1 MSALA
6 LYFHK
11 NSMEVSGYDRTQTS
25 LTNKLQVEGINIHYQ
40 DDIDKIPET
49 IDLVIYTPAIPDDLK
64 ELQYLKNK
72 GIQILK
78 RSEVIKILTSEKQ
91 TIAVAG
97 THGKTT
103 VTTLIAHLLT
113 QSKIGC
119 SAFLGGISKNYDA
132 NLLTS
137 DSSDWMVVEADE
149 YDRSFL
155 NLFPKIGII
164 TSLDADHLD
173 IYGDFENLKS
183 SFRQFAEQI
192 KNDGLLI
199 IKKRIELNPDQS
211 TGLKIYKYSINE
223 KADFYTE
230 NIRLKGDKYIFDLIT
245 PENQISGLELGIP
258 GLINVENA
266 VAALAAA
273 YLTGAEEHELKS
285 ALSLFTG
292 IHRRFDYK
300 IKTEDLI
307 YIDDYAHHP
316 EELKGII
323 NSVREIY
330 PEKTILGIF
339 QPHLYSRTRDFTD
352 EFAKSL
358 DLLDEVILLPIYPA
372 REKPIEGVNSEL
384 ILNKISKQKKTLC
397 SKEELIHK
405 IAAKKFDILL
415 TLGAG
420 DIDQLVQPIQNY
432 FTETRIKQK
441 V

>member
-1 MSALA
+1 
-6 LYFHK
+6 
-11 NSMEVSGYDRTQTS
+11 
-25 LTNKLQVEGINIHYQ
+25 
-40 DDIDKIPET
+40 
-49 IDLVIYTPAIPDDLK
+49 
-64 ELQYLKNK
+64 
-72 GIQILK
+72 
-78 RSEVIKILTSEKQ
+78 SEKQ

-155 NLFPKIGII
+155 NLYPKIGII